1 MTTLSYRSMAFGPEI
16 LGICQHLNLYA
27 PIFLLELV
35 ETRGAGDYWEA
46 KVSLLGSARK
56 LEREITETFEVHAE
70 AKEKCLR
77 IAARMALGR
86 LVEQYS
92 GRLQGTMYY
101 EMTRILPTGT
111 IWPKKFKPTPGK
123 LWPETLTYHVQ
134 NLEKHIL
141 NLERSAQSDIY
152 TIIEHQQTTRQ
163 LKRTNWKLQQ
173 ENREM
178 QREIQKLKAKLEAN
192 GVEDEEEE
200 PEEVDTAEEE
210 EEPKPKSRNTMS
222 AREYRMLF
230 SPNSINNFNI
240 ED

>member
-1 MTTLSYRSMAFGPEI
+1 MTTLSYKTMAFGPEI

-35 ETRGAGDYWEA
+35 ETRGADDYWEA
-46 KVSLLGSARK
+46 KVSLLGSADK
-56 LEREITETFEVHAE
+56 PEREITETFEVHAE
-70 AKEKCLR
+70 AKEQCLR
-77 IAARMALGR
+77 IAAHKALGR
-86 LVEQYS
+86 LVCRYS
-92 GRLQGTMYY
+92 ARLEGTVYK
-101 EMTRILPTGT
+101 EMTKISSSGN
-111 IWPKKFKPTPGK
+111 IWPREFRPTPGM

-134 NLEKHIL
+134 SLERHIL
-141 NLERSAQSDIY
+141 NLERSAQSDLY

-163 LKRTNWKLQQ
+163 LKRANWKLQQ

-178 QREIQKLKAKLEAN
+178 QREIQQLKAKLEAN

-210 EEPKPKSRNTMS
+210 EEPKPKRRNTMS

-230 SPNSINNFNI
+230 SPNSINNFNA